1 MQDILTT
8 LATVTE
14 IAALAYFSLGF
25 ACYVIQQSSPA
36 PQYQQPT
43 ESVSIQPE
51 VAEVA
56 LKEAVQSETFQTVA
70 EKVIQASEI
79 QPEIAPEVASPSIK
93 LPGVRELRLMARDR
107 GIKGFARMNK
117 DQLLAILA

>member
-36 PQYQQPT
+36 PQCHQPI
-43 ESVSIQPE
+43 ESVSIQSE

-56 LKEAVQSETFQTVA
+56 LEEAVQSEMPQTIV
-70 EKVIQASEI
+70 EEVVQAPEI
-79 QPEIAPEVASPSIK
+79 QPEIASSNIK
-93 LPGVRELRLMARDR
+93 LLGVRELRLMARER

-117 DQLLAILA
+117 DQLLAKLA

>member
-14 IAALAYFSLGF
+14 IAALAYFSLSF
-25 ACYVIQQSSPA
+25 ACYVVQQSSPA
-36 PQYQQPT
+36 PQSHQPT
-43 ESVSIQPE
+43 VSVSIQPE
-51 VAEVA
+51 VVEVA
-56 LKEAVQSETFQTVA
+56 LEEAVQSETPQIVA
-70 EKVIQASEI
+70 EEAVQAPEI
-79 QPEIAPEVASPSIK
+79 YPEIAPEVASPIIK

-117 DQLLAILA
+117 EQLLAKLA

>member
-36 PQYQQPT
+36 PQRHQPI

-56 LKEAVQSETFQTVA
+56 LEEAVQSEMPQTVA
-70 EKVIQASEI
+70 EEAIQAPEIQSEI
-79 QPEIAPEVASPSIK
+79 PPEIASSSIK
-93 LPGVRELRLMARDR
+93 LLGVRELRLMAREQ

-117 DQLLAILA
+117 DQLLAKLA